1 MKQAITS
8 AEMTSLDR
16 KAAEQY
22 GISSLTL
29 MENAGLSV
37 AEFVAELVRPSSR
50 ILICCGK
57 GNNGGDGFVAARL
70 LAKHGFKPE
79 VYLLEGSEELKPDAK
94 TNFARLKQ
102 HGVVIHELRPNTDW
116 SAFEESLASCRWV
129 VDAMLGIG
137 ITRPLAE
144 PYLSAVAKINRSGK
158 LVASVDIPSGLN
170 ADTGDKCGAA
180 IKADHTL
187 TLGIPKKGLYLGQGP
202 AMAGQVHVVD
212 IGLPKELMR
221 PYL

>member
-1 MKQAITS
+1 MQSVTS
-8 AEMTSLDR
+8 SEMMTLDR
-16 KAAEQY
+16 KAASVY
-22 GISSLTL
+22 GISTLTL

-37 AEFVAELVRPSSR
+37 AEFVAELVRASSR

-79 VYLLEGSEELKPDAK
+79 VYLLEDSQELKPDAA
-94 TNFARLKQ
+94 TNYARLRQ
-102 HGVVIHELRPNTDW
+102 HGVAVRELRQNTDW
-116 SAFEESLASCRWV
+116 SQFELSLASSSWV

-137 ITRPLAE
+137 ITRPLQE

-170 ADTGDKCGAA
+170 ADTGEKCGAA

-187 TLGIPKKGLYLGQGP
+187 ALGLPKKGLYTGQGP
-202 AMAGQVHVVD
+202 ILAGQVHVID
-212 IGLPKELMR
+212 IGLPKELIR

>member
-1 MKQAITS
+1 VSHFVTS
-8 AEMTSLDR
+8 AEMTNLDR
-16 KAAEQY
+16 KAEKLY

-70 LAKHGFKPE
+70 LSKHGFRPE
-79 VYLLEGSEELKPDAK
+79 VYLLEDSQELKPDAA
-94 TNFARLKQ
+94 TNYARLRQ
-102 HGVVIHELRPNTDW
+102 HGVAIRELRQNSDW
-116 SAFEESLASCRWV
+116 SAFEESLAASSWV

-137 ITRPLAE
+137 ITRHLQE

-158 LVASVDIPSGLN
+158 LVASVDIPSGMN
-170 ADTGDKCGAA
+170 ADTGEKCGAA

-187 TLGIPKKGLYLGQGP
+187 TLGLPKKGLYTGLGP
-202 AMAGQVHVVD
+202 VLAGQVHVVD
-212 IGLPKELMR
+212 IGLPKELLR